1 MIFCYKFNFQ
11 RIKCKALL
19 SKIEQVE
26 MIIAL
31 GRGDKYRLTHIR
43 ETLESGKD
51 LYISD
56 KDFLQDLVKTHLGD
70 KIYQARI
77 VSISEKPNLFC
88 EECGSE
94 ISADEKFCISCG
106 TEKPEPSSPSTSDVP
121 DSTPEPEI
129 KQETESIEEQASGGF
144 AFTADG
150 DIGGS
155 STRETARE
163 DITKKIS
170 DLETKL
176 KQTKATRK
184 TARIKLKPEPKKKSR
199 QQELE
204 EYEQKYLGK
213 SKTKVS
219 RKTNKVKAT
228 RKVAQTKLK
237 PEPKK
242 KSRQQ
247 ELEEYEQKYLNESE
261 TNVSWQ
267 AYDVKAKRKVEIQNP
282 EAVKMKNGKWAVKG
296 TSPITGIKVFRIVG
310 NEKPAVSVE
319 KTADSPKAKKEPA
332 TPAEKPKGSQK
343 TEPEVFSRYYRS
355 PEAESPKVKKPKS
368 KKPNPFCEECGSKI
382 AAKDMFCINC
392 GAKR

>member
-11 RIKCKALL
+11 RIKCKSLL

-26 MIIAL
+26 MLIAL

-43 ETLESGKD
+43 ETLERDKE

-56 KDFLQDLVKTHLGD
+56 KDFLENLVKTHLKD

-88 EECGSE
+88 EECGAE
-94 ISADEKFCISCG
+94 ISADEKFCTSCG

-121 DSTPEPEI
+121 EPTPEPET
-129 KQETESIEEQASGGF
+129 KLRKHGYQENAGF
-144 AFTADG
+144 ALTDSGDTFEIPITKSLAGFTFTNDG
-150 DIGGS
+150 DIG
-155 STRETARE
+155 ETVN
-163 DITKKIS
+163 
-170 DLETKL
+170 
-176 KQTKATRK
+176 RK
-184 TARIKLKPEPKKKSR
+184 TAREKPHPKKKSRQQELEEYEQGYLAESETKVSRKTYKVKAAKKTAQIKLKPEPKKKSR

-204 EYEQKYLGK
+204 EYEK
-213 SKTKVS
+213 
-219 RKTNKVKAT
+219 
-228 RKVAQTKLK
+228 
-237 PEPKK
+237 
-242 KSRQQ
+242 
-247 ELEEYEQKYLNESE
+247 KYLNESE
-261 TNVSWQ
+261 TNVTWK

-282 EAVKMKNGKWAVKG
+282 KAVKMKNGKWAVKG

-310 NEKPAVSVE
+310 SEKPAVSIE

-332 TPAEKPKGSQK
+332 TPAEKPKGNQK

>member
-1 MIFCYKFNFQ
+1 M
-11 RIKCKALL
+11 L
-19 SKIEQVE
+19 
-26 MIIAL
+26 IAL
-31 GRGDKYRLTHIR
+31 GRGDKYRLAHIR
-43 ETLESGKD
+43 ETLEIGKE

-56 KDFLQDLVKTHLGD
+56 KDFLEDLVKTHLKD

-77 VSISEKPNLFC
+77 VSIPEKSNLFC

-94 ISADEKFCISCG
+94 ISADEKFCTSCG
-106 TEKPEPSSPSTSDVP
+106 TEKPEPSSSSTSDVP
-121 DSTPEPEI
+121 EPTPEPEI
-129 KQETESIEEQASGGF
+129 KQEAESIEEQASGGF

-150 DIGGS
+150 DVGES

-163 DITKKIS
+163 GLTKKIS
-170 DLETKL
+170 DLETRL
-176 KQTKATRK
+176 KQTNATKSRQQELEEYEKKYLSESETKVSRKTYKVKAPRK
-184 TARIKLKPEPKKKSR
+184 TAQIKLKPEPKKKSR

-204 EYEQKYLGK
+204 EYE
-213 SKTKVS
+213 
-219 RKTNKVKAT
+219 
-228 RKVAQTKLK
+228 
-237 PEPKK
+237 KK
-242 KSRQQ
+242 H
-247 ELEEYEQKYLNESE
+247 LNESE

-282 EAVKMKNGKWAVKG
+282 KAVKMKNGKWAVKG

-319 KTADSPKAKKEPA
+319 ETADSPEAKKEPVA
-332 TPAEKPKGSQK
+332 PAEKPKGSQK

-355 PEAESPKVKKPKS
+355 PEVESPKVKKSKS

>member
-11 RIKCKALL
+11 RIKCKSLL

-26 MIIAL
+26 MLIAL

-43 ETLESGKD
+43 ETLERNKE
-51 LYISD
+51 LFISD
-56 KDFLQDLVKTHLGD
+56 KDFLENLVKTHLKD

-94 ISADEKFCISCG
+94 ISADEKFCTSCG

-121 DSTPEPEI
+121 EPTPESEI
-129 KQETESIEEQASGGF
+129 EQETESIEEQASGGF

-163 DITKKIS
+163 DLTKKIS

-176 KQTKATRK
+176 KQTKATKSRQQELEEYEKKYLNESETKVSRKTYKVKATRK
-184 TARIKLKPEPKKKSR
+184 TAQIKLKPEPKKKSR

-204 EYEQKYLGK
+204 EYEK
-213 SKTKVS
+213 
-219 RKTNKVKAT
+219 
-228 RKVAQTKLK
+228 
-237 PEPKK
+237 
-242 KSRQQ
+242 
-247 ELEEYEQKYLNESE
+247 KYLNESE
-261 TNVSWQ
+261 INVSWK

-282 EAVKMKNGKWAVKG
+282 KAVKMKNGKWAVKG

-310 NEKPAVSVE
+310 NEKPAVSAE
-319 KTADSPKAKKEPA
+319 KAADSPKVKKEPA
-332 TPAEKPKGSQK
+332 PAEKPKGSQK

-355 PEAESPKVKKPKS
+355 PEAESPKAEKPKS

>member
-11 RIKCKALL
+11 RIKCKSLL

-26 MIIAL
+26 MLIAL

-43 ETLESGKD
+43 ETLERNKE

-56 KDFLQDLVKTHLGD
+56 KDFLENLVKTHLKD

-94 ISADEKFCISCG
+94 ISADEKFCTSCG

-121 DSTPEPEI
+121 EPTPEPEI

-144 AFTADG
+144 AFTSDG
-150 DIGGS
+150 DIGES

-163 DITKKIS
+163 DLTKKIS

-176 KQTKATRK
+176 KQTNAT
-184 TARIKLKPEPKKKSR
+184 KSR

-204 EYEQKYLGK
+204 EYEQKYLK
-213 SKTKVS
+213 ESETKVS
-219 RKTNKVKAT
+219 RKIYKVKAT
-228 RKVAQTKLK
+228 RKIAQIKLK
-237 PEPKK
+237 PQPKK

-261 TNVSWQ
+261 TSVSWK

-282 EAVKMKNGKWAVKG
+282 KAVKMKNGKWAVKG
-296 TSPITGIKVFRIVG
+296 ISPITGIKVFRIVG
-310 NEKPAVSVE
+310 NEKPAVSAE
-319 KTADSPKAKKEPA
+319 KTADSPKAKKESA

-355 PEAESPKVKKPKS
+355 PEAESPKAEKPKS

>member
-11 RIKCKALL
+11 RIKCKSLL

-26 MIIAL
+26 MLIAL
-31 GRGDKYRLTHIR
+31 GRGDKYRLAHIR
-43 ETLESGKD
+43 ETLERGKE
-51 LYISD
+51 LFISD
-56 KDFLQDLVKTHLGD
+56 KDFLEDLVKTHLKD

-94 ISADEKFCISCG
+94 ISADEKFCTSCG

-121 DSTPEPEI
+121 EPTPEPEI

-144 AFTADG
+144 AFTTDG
-150 DIGGS
+150 DIGES

-163 DITKKIS
+163 DLTKKIS

-176 KQTKATRK
+176 KQTNATKSRQQELEEYEQKYLKEPQTKVSRKTYKVKATK
-184 TARIKLKPEPKKKSR
+184 KIAQIKLKPEPKKKSR

-204 EYEQKYLGK
+204 EYEK
-213 SKTKVS
+213 
-219 RKTNKVKAT
+219 
-228 RKVAQTKLK
+228 
-237 PEPKK
+237 
-242 KSRQQ
+242 
-247 ELEEYEQKYLNESE
+247 KYLNESE

-282 EAVKMKNGKWAVKG
+282 KAVKMKNGKWAVKG

-332 TPAEKPKGSQK
+332 TPVEPKGSQK

-392 GAKR
+392 GAKL